1 MRVGRFV
8 EFIERDERF
17 VCERDDDRSVVRV
30 WSTQVRVPIPIAPA
44 EAASLDTYDQT
55 LQVSYEV
62 DEPGDGAGSK
72 CLSID
77 QYSIVH
83 HEFWGWHQWQEL
95 LERELRK
102 RKDSRDMDILLRL
115 AGQVIDG
122 FPDMVTCGN
131 TAGFDLLRQIAEVLG
146 RSDEF
151 LYRVRSCGL
160 LHWLE

>member
-1 MRVGRFV
+1 MKVERFV

-17 VCERDDDRSVVRV
+17 VCERDDTQMVVRV
-30 WSTQVRVPIPIAPA
+30 WSTQVRRPVPVAP
-44 EAASLDTYDQT
+44 EG
-55 LQVSYEV
+55 LQAVDRPLRVDYEV

-77 QYSIVH
+77 QFSIAH
-83 HEFWGWHQWQEL
+83 HESWGWHQWQEL

-102 RKDSRDMDILLRL
+102 RRGSRDTDTLLRL

-131 TAGFDLLRQIAEVLG
+131 RVGFDLLRQIAALLG

-151 LYRVRSCGL
+151 LHRIKCCGMT
-160 LHWLE
+160 HWLDGR